1 MSTSN
6 SLTHP
11 FSISPLTM
19 LLAAVARGLVAKG
32 EKKLSISSTVSS
44 STPSSLF
51 VRATVGRVMAR
62 FFARRGRSI
71 HMCWSLGATLA
82 RVGRSMAAAAGLVT
96 VSFRAALGDTLETT
110 DSSNA
115 HQLSALFTHY
125 AESERNVHTIMQN
138 QLHNIEEM
146 ILYKEY
152 DELRLIHS
160 N

>member
-1 MSTSN
+1 
-6 SLTHP
+6 
-11 FSISPLTM
+11 
-19 LLAAVARGLVAKG
+19 
-32 EKKLSISSTVSS
+32 
-44 STPSSLF
+44 
-51 VRATVGRVMAR
+51 
-62 FFARRGRSI
+62 
-71 HMCWSLGATLA
+71 
-82 RVGRSMAAAAGLVT
+82 MAAAAGLVT